1 MKRTSGLAAPLP
13 GCPPNRGVVTPSG
26 AATLIRGSAV
36 NRKACQVFT
45 WCVLASAATLCA
57 LGSAK
62 AAEGERHVAFSTG
75 AAQSDRSRVPAGT
88 LALGVAAAVTD
99 PLQGR
104 SRQTSRAGLI
114 STGLPSAIPRVGNGS
129 PLLRASLAFTVSV
142 CFADVEY
149 SIACWERGLLEATK
163 RLEQI
168 YLDDFTTRKAA
179 GSLKIWFPLV
189 TDRNEQLRFL
199 REAEQRAIKN
209 AVVKLQAESDRRIN
223 TPGNPLDQNS
233 LTTSAQEMGSPE
245 PNSHKMSSQESDE
258 TNNPVRQRVQQLLQK
273 WREDASLEARRG
285 TNWSHDWSSRT
296 HSYQL
301 GQALRDLVQIA
312 NRARSAR

>member
-1 MKRTSGLAAPLP
+1 VKRTSGLAASIP

-26 AATLIRGSAV
+26 AATLIGASAV
-36 NRKACQVFT
+36 NLKARQVLT
-45 WCVLASAATLCA
+45 WCVLAAATTLCA
-57 LGSAK
+57 LGSLK
-62 AAEGERHVAFSTG
+62 AAEGKHHVAFSTD
-75 AAQSDRSRVPAGT
+75 AAQSDGNRVPAGS
-88 LALGVAAAVTD
+88 LALGVTAAVAD

-114 STGLPSAIPRVGNGS
+114 STALPSAIPRVGNGS

-142 CFADVEY
+142 CLADVEY

-168 YLDDFTTRKAA
+168 YLDDFTTRKVA

-199 REAEQRAIKN
+199 REAEERSIKN
-209 AVVKLQAESDRRIN
+209 AVVKLQAESDRQIN
-223 TPGNPLDQNS
+223 TPTNPLDPNS
-233 LTTSAQEMGSPE
+233 LTTSAQEG
-245 PNSHKMSSQESDE
+245 DE
-258 TNNPVRQRVQQLLQK
+258 TNNLGRQRVQQLLQK
-273 WREDASLEARRG
+273 WREDASMEARRG

-301 GQALRDLVQIA
+301 GQALHNLVQIA
-312 NRARSAR
+312 SRARSAR